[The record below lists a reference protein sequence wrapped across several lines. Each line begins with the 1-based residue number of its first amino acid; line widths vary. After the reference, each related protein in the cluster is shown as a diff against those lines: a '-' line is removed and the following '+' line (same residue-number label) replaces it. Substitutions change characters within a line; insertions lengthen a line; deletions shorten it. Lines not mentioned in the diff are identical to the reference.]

1 MQIGDLMKWEDIL
14 KDWRRPFITSV
25 IKRTTQLVDN
35 LDKDVES
42 WVQTPTSFED
52 FDQEGNMTMSS
63 WKVWKEHI
71 ELRIRITQSFLN
83 DGNFLQATK
92 QIREIIL
99 DFEESFDS
107 GQFPE
112 VHNVIANIKFELLDA
127 DDLPE

>member
-1 MQIGDLMKWEDIL
+1 MRWEDIL
-14 KDWRRPFITSV
+14 KDWRKPFIISV
-25 IKRTTQLVDN
+25 IKRTTQLVDD

-52 FDQEGNMTMSS
+52 YDQEGNMTMSD

-71 ELRIRITQSFLN
+71 ELRIKITQNRLN
-83 DGNFLQATK
+83 DGDFLDATK

-112 VHNVIANIKFELLDA
+112 VHNVIADIKFELLDA
-127 DDLPE
+127 DELPE

>member
-1 MQIGDLMKWEDIL
+1 MRWEDIL
-14 KDWRRPFITSV
+14 KDWRKPFIISV
-25 IKRTTQLVDN
+25 IKRTTQLVDD

-52 FDQEGNMTMSS
+52 YDQEGNMTMSD

-71 ELRIRITQSFLN
+71 ELRIKITQNRLN
-83 DGNFLQATK
+83 DGDFLDATK

-112 VHNVIANIKFELLDA
+112 VHNVIADIKFELLDA

>member
-1 MQIGDLMKWEDIL
+1 MRWEDIL
-14 KDWRRPFITSV
+14 KDWRRPFIISV
-25 IKRTTQLVDN
+25 IKRTTQLVDD

-52 FDQEGNMTMSS
+52 YDQEGNMTMSD

-71 ELRIRITQSFLN
+71 ELRIKITQNRLN
-83 DGNFLQATK
+83 DGDFLDATK

-107 GQFPE
+107 GQFP
-112 VHNVIANIKFELLDA
+112 
-127 DDLPE
+127 

>member
-1 MQIGDLMKWEDIL
+1 MRWEDIL
-14 KDWRRPFITSV
+14 KDWRKPFIISV
-25 IKRTTQLVDN
+25 IKRTTQLVDD

-52 FDQEGNMTMSS
+52 YDQEGNMTMSD

-71 ELRIRITQSFLN
+71 ELRIKITQNRLN
-83 DGNFLQATK
+83 DGDFLDATK
-92 QIREIIL
+92 QIREFIL

-112 VHNVIANIKFELLDA
+112 VHNVIADIKFELLDA
-127 DDLPE
+127 DELPE

>member
-1 MQIGDLMKWEDIL
+1 MRWEDIL
-14 KDWRRPFITSV
+14 KDWRRPFIISV
-25 IKRTTQLVDN
+25 IKRTTQLVDD

-52 FDQEGNMTMSS
+52 YDQEGNMTMSD

-71 ELRIRITQSFLN
+71 ELRIKITQNLLNEGDFL
-83 DGNFLQATK
+83 DATK

-112 VHNVIANIKFELLDA
+112 VHNVIADIKFELLDA

>member
-1 MQIGDLMKWEDIL
+1 MRWEDIL
-14 KDWRRPFITSV
+14 KDWRRPFIISV
-25 IKRTTQLVDN
+25 IKRTTQLVDD

-52 FDQEGNMTMSS
+52 YDQEGNMTMSD

-71 ELRIRITQSFLN
+71 ELRIKITQNRLN
-83 DGNFLQATK
+83 DGDFLDATK

-112 VHNVIANIKFELLDA
+112 VHNVIADIKFELLDA
-127 DDLPE
+127 DELPE

>member
-1 MQIGDLMKWEDIL
+1 MRWEDIL
-14 KDWRRPFITSV
+14 KDWRRPFIISV
-25 IKRTTQLVDN
+25 IKRTTQLVDD

-52 FDQEGNMTMSS
+52 YDQEGNMTMSD

-71 ELRIRITQSFLN
+71 ELRIKITQNLLNEGDFL
-83 DGNFLQATK
+83 DATK

-112 VHNVIANIKFELLDA
+112 VHNVIADIKFELLDA
-127 DDLPE
+127 DELPE

>member
-1 MQIGDLMKWEDIL
+1 MTWEDIL

-42 WVQTPTSFED
+42 WVQTPTAFED
-52 FDQEGNMTMSS
+52 YDQEGNMTMSD
-63 WKVWKEHI
+63 WKVWKEHN
-71 ELRIRITQSFLN
+71 ELRIKITQNRLN
-83 DGNFLQATK
+83 DGDFLDATK

-112 VHNVIANIKFELLDA
+112 VHNVIADIKFELLDA
-127 DDLPE
+127 DELPE